1 MRSREPQSVA
11 DFCKEQA
18 RRITQRRFRWCLRA
32 ACAHVRRG
40 RCGTTPGQ
48 AGGAGKPIGRA
59 IRRRNARD
67 RYRPR
72 STTTG
77 VGVEALLH
85 SDEGGLAVLPIQ
97 RGRCIAACS
106 ARRPFPRRGG
116 RDAPYLEAARFS
128 RRLISPCASL
138 ACEADWNYATYIR
151 VECYSRNGRAA
162 SVASTGALQFSRRA
176 DGPPAL
182 TTRTAVRQ

>member
-48 AGGAGKPIGRA
+48 AGGAGKPIGRT

-128 RRLISPCASL
+128 RRLIPPCASL
-138 ACEADWNYATYIR
+138 ACEADGTTQPTSVLSATAEMVGPHQWHPLER
-151 VECYSRNGRAA
+151 YS
-162 SVASTGALQFSRRA
+162 SREGLMDR
-176 DGPPAL
+176 PP
-182 TTRTAVRQ
+182 